1 MTYLLPPRLLPSLN
15 IFPSTPNLP
24 PFTTHNTQH
33 MAKDLV
39 VPRYTRLRPLR
50 ILAATTPNSSF
61 HFNHHPART
70 HERRPDP
77 KNEGPNPRAKT
88 RPKNEDPTQEPRPPA
103 PVGETPECHLFFG
116 ANVFG
121 RSTFGPY
128 LQPYSSSNLPACLL
142 SIPPRMGMVAFSAF
156 RCSDD
161 GCINALDALPLKC
174 GLPQSTLEAEDILPK
189 VEPRNQDFARGL
201 PPA

>member
-1 MTYLLPPRLLPSLN
+1 MLHLL
-15 IFPSTPNLP
+15 
-24 PFTTHNTQH
+24 
-33 MAKDLV
+33 D
-39 VPRYTRLRPLR
+39 
-50 ILAATTPNSSF
+50 
-61 HFNHHPART
+61 PART

-77 KNEGPNPRAKT
+77 KNEGPNPRTKT
-88 RPKNEDPTQEPRPPA
+88 RSKNEDPTQERGPDPRTRTRPKNQDRQR
-103 PVGETPECHLFFG
+103 L
-116 ANVFG
+116 
-121 RSTFGPY
+121 STFGPY